1 MGLLDLTTFFDGCK
15 EELSSYGGHKS
26 AAGIGFSFDKKQE
39 VQDYVNKKMEGIT
52 FENEL
57 CYKVIPIL
65 ENEIT
70 QKEVESLSM
79 LAPFGNGFE
88 EPLFLLENL
97 KVTSPKRMG
106 NGKHLK
112 WVLND
117 AIDIVYFNC
126 EKEAQYLSSASSL
139 SFIANLRINSF
150 MGRKKIN
157 IFVAEAF

>member
-1 MGLLDLTTFFDGCK
+1 MQ

-139 SFIANLRINSF
+139 SFYCKF
-150 MGRKKIN
+150 THKFFYGKKKIN
-157 IFVAEAF
+157 ILLWRLFNSAILFFLI